1 MLPRLL
7 AAVLLT
13 VALPA
18 VHAATECGGKC
29 IQFIEQAHAHEV
41 KGEYEQALD
50 AFAAAHKAAPE
61 ASQPLAFTA
70 AMLQRVSR
78 LAPTPDPGNS
88 RGRAN
93 AAARQALQRDPD
105 DPIAL
110 EALRLLDDDGPSPLR
125 EPNPAAARV
134 LHEAERLFA
143 ERSLS
148 AALKKYQE
156 AMLLDPG
163 VSYAWLGA
171 GDCYYLQGKWAE
183 AENLFRRA
191 AEVEPRNAQAWRY
204 LSDALL
210 AQGKANA
217 AEDAILAAIAADPGQ
232 RTSWAKLA
240 LMRRSAG
247 IPLRPLRLQRGVTVT
262 LGADGKPDAAV
273 DEKLLGPDAGGD
285 FAFQLML
292 GLAEIEAGKRT
303 GADKLPPFEQ
313 ALGAWEAALL
323 MFTQSADGPVKS
335 PDKSLR
341 DPALRQI
348 QDMAK
353 DGQLKPALLILM
365 FRQSYRPA
373 LEQWIAANPGG
384 VRTFIDR
391 YGIQP

>member
-1 MLPRLL
+1 
-7 AAVLLT
+7 
-13 VALPA
+13 
-18 VHAATECGGKC
+18 
-29 IQFIEQAHAHEV
+29 
-41 KGEYEQALD
+41 
-50 AFAAAHKAAPE
+50 
-61 ASQPLAFTA
+61 
-70 AMLQRVSR
+70 
-78 LAPTPDPGNS
+78 
-88 RGRAN
+88 
-93 AAARQALQRDPD
+93 
-105 DPIAL
+105 
-110 EALRLLDDDGPSPLR
+110 
-125 EPNPAAARV
+125 
-134 LHEAERLFA
+134 
-143 ERSLS
+143 
-148 AALKKYQE
+148 
-156 AMLLDPG
+156 MLLDPG

-183 AENLFRRA
+183 AEQLFQRA
-191 AEVEPRNAQAWRY
+191 AEIEPRNAQAWRY

-313 ALGAWEAALL
+313 ALGAWEATLF
-323 MFTQSADGPVKS
+323 MFAQSNDIPAKS

-365 FRQSYRPA
+365 FRQSYRSA
-373 LEQWIAANPGG
+373 LEQWIAANPNG